1 MWTRTKTMQ
10 GKLQTLGGIFLT
22 IAVATQA
29 LAQEEARPSLLKS
42 IQVKGDAVSSIRVKI
57 FPHDKDYKPQGIDP
71 VRHRLSIEAEKPCSL
86 YRGSS
91 KAPQSTGGVLLRGKR
106 FDFEAS
112 SLTEPRVLSCP
123 EGFRLL
129 REGVAANQN
138 YHYKGRVYLR
148 LSEEGTLEA
157 INIVSLSDYLRGVVP
172 SEVYRGWPMES
183 LKTQAVA
190 ARTYAIYH
198 LGLARKLYD
207 ERMWDVDDTINFQ
220 AYTGTSLNDPRTDE
234 AVLSTDGQILT
245 YQGEVIQAYYH
256 ADSGG
261 QTEEALSV
269 WSQSVPYT
277 VARSEANDMELTKT
291 VWERKLPLAAL
302 EDELKNQGLLEPEKK
317 LRELLVPVAGR
328 SPSGRVRYVA
338 LIDNKGESQ
347 LLPASTLRKMI
358 PQLPS
363 QLFAIERS
371 REEAGMLLVRGI
383 GNGHGVGMSQMG
395 AAALAGEK
403 AWSYQ
408 QILEY
413 YYIKTTLCTL
423 QEQGNDRL
431 PNCYVESKRYV
442 HEPAQKVPSAT

>member
-1 MWTRTKTMQ
+1 MKSLFQ
-10 GKLQTLGGIFLT
+10 KGFGLL
-22 IAVATQA
+22 IAVNPMLVAAAQA
-29 LAQEEARPSLLKS
+29 EEVGPSILKS

-57 FPHDKDYKPQGIDP
+57 FPHEKDYKPQGLDR
-71 VRHRLSIEAEKPCSL
+71 VKNRLAIEATKPCAL
-86 YRGSS
+86 YRGSP
-91 KAPQSTGGVLLRGKR
+91 KAAQAIGGVLQRGTHFE
-106 FDFEAS
+106 FDAAHLPEA
-112 SLTEPRVLSCP
+112 RVLSCP

-129 REGVAANQN
+129 REGVAATLN
-138 YHYKGRVYLR
+138 YHYKGRLYLSV
-148 LSEEGTLEA
+148 SEEGQLEA
-157 INIVSLSDYLRGVVP
+157 VNVVNLSDYLRGVVP

-198 LGLARKLYD
+198 LGLSRRHYP
-207 ERMWDVDDTINFQ
+207 ERLWDVDDTINYQ
-220 AYTGTSLNDPRTDE
+220 AYTGTQLCDPRTDE
-234 AVLSTDGQILT
+234 AVISTDGQILT

-277 VARSEANDMELTKT
+277 VARSEASDMELAKT
-291 VWERKLPLAAL
+291 VWERKIPLAAL
-302 EDELKNQGLLEPEKK
+302 EDEFKAQGLLEASDKVK
-317 LRELLVPVAGR
+317 DLLVPVIGR
-328 SPSGRVRYVA
+328 SPTGRVRFVA
-338 LIDNKGESQ
+338 LIDNKGKSQ
-347 LLPASTLRKMI
+347 LLPVALLRRMI

-363 QLFAIERS
+363 QLFALERS
-371 REEAGMLLVRGI
+371 REEPGVLLIRGI

-403 AWSYQ
+403 SWTYQ

-431 PNCYVESKRYV
+431 PNCYVDSRRYV
-442 HEPAQKVPSAT
+442 QEPPKQVPTSPSAS